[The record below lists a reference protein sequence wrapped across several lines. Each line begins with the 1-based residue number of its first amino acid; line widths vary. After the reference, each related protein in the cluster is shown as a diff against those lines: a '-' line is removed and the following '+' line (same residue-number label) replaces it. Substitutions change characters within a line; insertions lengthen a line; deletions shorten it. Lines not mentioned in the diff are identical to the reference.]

1 MEEILARQEQIER
14 DMVFRHPWVP
24 FYYNWVIAV
33 TVVALFTSFV
43 IWGLDIR
50 TERRAADMT
59 ATARAA
65 WEAQLQAEADAKEEE
80 LAQIRA
86 SQDYIM
92 AQEATA
98 VAKALYG
105 IRNFIEKYG
114 YSEAD
119 LATYVRCMT
128 NRADATGQS
137 IVDVVS
143 QKDQFLGYSD
153 SNPVLTDDFNLAVRL
168 IEEWHNEKTK
178 PVDSSYQFA
187 ELTPNGIWLRA
198 EYTADGYTRR
208 WKE

>member
-1 MEEILARQEQIER
+1 MEEILARYEQTER

-24 FYYNWVIAV
+24 FLYNWIIAV

-98 VAKALYG
+98 VAKAYYG
-105 IRNFIEKYG
+105 IRNFIEKYN
-114 YSEAD
+114 YSETD
-119 LATYVRCMT
+119 LETYARCMF
-128 NRADATGQS
+128 NRAEGGDLVS
-137 IVDVVS
+137 VVS
-143 QKDQFLGYSD
+143 AKEQFLGYAD
-153 SNPVLTDDFNLAVRL
+153 GNTVLDDYYNIALRL
-168 IEEWHNEKTK
+168 VEKWHTETTK
-178 PVDSSYQFA
+178 PCDISYKYA
-187 ELTPNGIWLRA
+187 ELTPEGIFLKNDINANGYA
-198 EYTADGYTRR
+198 RR
-208 WKE
+208 WHA